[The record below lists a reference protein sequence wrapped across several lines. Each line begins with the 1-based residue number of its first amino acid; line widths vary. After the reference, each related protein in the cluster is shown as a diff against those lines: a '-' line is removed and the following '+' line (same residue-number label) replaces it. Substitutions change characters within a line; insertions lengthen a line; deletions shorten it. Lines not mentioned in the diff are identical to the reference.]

1 MLLIGYKNT
10 TDQTIPALG
19 LIDFGSVY
27 HENSKT
33 NCYGIP
39 TFAGTSTSP
48 RLNYR
53 GFYHV
58 TAVITFTGAAA
69 GDVTLQVLENGEA
82 VSGLLG
88 TVTVTTADTEINTV
102 TLDFYVLVGPGYT
115 TALNNS
121 KSIAIQSSSAITVTN
136 VTLNISKEV

>member
-10 TDQTIPALG
+10 TEQTIPALG

-39 TFAGTSTSP
+39 TFAGTGTSP

-53 GFYHV
+53 GFYHI
-58 TAVITFTGAAA
+58 TAVITFTAVEA
-69 GDVTLQVLENGEA
+69 GPVTFQVLENGDE
-82 VSGLLG
+82 VPGLLG
-88 TVTVTTADTEINTV
+88 TVTVTTAETETNTI
-102 TLDFYVLVGPGYT
+102 TLDFYILVGP
-115 TALNNS
+115 
-121 KSIAIQSSSAITVTN
+121 SIVNVLSNAKTVSIQSSAAVSITNAV
-136 VTLNISKEV
+136 LNISKEV

>member
-39 TFAGTSTSP
+39 TFAGTSVAP
-48 RLNYR
+48 KLNYR
-53 GFYHV
+53 GFYHI
-58 TAVITFTGAAA
+58 TAVVTFTAVTA
-69 GDVTLQVLENGEA
+69 GDVTLQVLENGDE
-82 VSGLLG
+82 VPGILG
-88 TVTVTTADTEINTV
+88 TVTVTTPTTESNTV
-102 TLDFYVLVGPGYT
+102 TLDFYVLVGP
-115 TALNNS
+115 
-121 KSIAIQSSSAITVTN
+121 SIVNVLSNAKTVSIQSTAAITITN
-136 VTLNISKEV
+136 AVLNISKEV